1 MDRRSTSRV
10 DLRLTCRI
18 VNQGFVSE
26 NSGGTTENISRNGLL
41 LRWTRPS
48 PVPAA
53 GSALRVELE
62 LPSEGVFAP
71 RVIRCDS
78 TVVRVIAGE
87 NGQSH
92 VALKVNTMRFV
103 EDAGRIWAG
112 AGRSSSPISE
122 LVN

>member
-1 MDRRSTSRV
+1 MDRRTTSRV
-10 DLRLTCRI
+10 DLRLSCRI
-18 VNQGFVSE
+18 VNHGSVSE

-41 LRWTRPS
+41 LRWTRS
-48 PVPAA
+48 TPVPKA
-53 GSALRVELE
+53 GAALRVELE

-78 TVVRVIAGE
+78 TVVRVIDGD

-103 EDAGRIWAG
+103 DDAVRLWGGNNG
-112 AGRSSSPISE
+112 ASSPISE
-122 LVN
+122 FVN

>member
-1 MDRRSTSRV
+1 MDRRTTSRV
-10 DLRLTCRI
+10 DLRLACRI
-18 VNQGFVSE
+18 VNQGSVSE

-41 LRWTRPS
+41 LRWTRPA

-78 TVVRVIAGE
+78 TVVRVIDGE

-103 EDAGRIWAG
+103 EDAARIWAG
-112 AGRSSSPISE
+112 PSRSSTPVSDF
-122 LVN
+122 VN